1 MLISNFLFYF
11 GICNYFELKG
21 SIKLQP
27 ASYVIVF
34 LRNFNTSKFI
44 VVSKILFYICCRIVS
59 QDNGVFQYY
68 NQYNSTE
75 SFRYLGYQII
85 YTIQQ
90 RRFLEEQL
98 LSNLKTVISIYSQ
111 RQLSLRGR
119 ATVMNTLIL
128 TKNWY
133 LLRIFN
139 PTLSFMRKIRQ
150 LMYQYVWQN
159 KKTFSGF

>member
-1 MLISNFLFYF
+1 V
-11 GICNYFELKG
+11 
-21 SIKLQP
+21 
-27 ASYVIVF
+27 AH
-34 LRNFNTSKFI
+34 
-44 VVSKILFYICCRIVS
+44 
-59 QDNGVFQYY
+59 YY
-68 NQYNSTE
+68 NQHNSTE
-75 SFRYLGYQII
+75 PFRYLGYQII
-85 YTIQQ
+85 YTIHQ

-98 LSNLKTVISIYSQ
+98 LSNLKTVVGIYSQ

-139 PTLSFMRKIRQ
+139 PTLTFLKKVRQ

-159 KKTFSGF
+159 KRSLVAFDQLCLPIAKGGLGLIHPEKQHMVLQKKFLEHIFDQSTIDSAKNIITPLLFSFLCCNRI